1 MLYLPTFYEALQTG
15 LQDEHGW
22 SMDEIEVFIYDLI
35 SQLELFDAFREFA
48 LSSSER
54 VHQCLE

>member
-1 MLYLPTFYEALQTG
+1 
-15 LQDEHGW
+15 
-22 SMDEIEVFIYDLI
+22 MDEIEVFVYDLI
-35 SQLELFDAFREFA
+35 SQLELFDALCEFA